1 VADREWKLI
10 GQSNLKN
17 MKRNISS
24 LSTRNGAILVVSVI
38 LVVALSAAMIT
49 SAAGSAEL
57 SATRN
62 TTAPD
67 GQATVTFE
75 LTNTGSEAGGYILAL
90 SLPDG
95 FGVAETS
102 DAGGTWN
109 AEESKWLYQTIDA
122 GASKSPSVTLSVP
135 ADATGD
141 YAIEGT
147 VKTADGVASNA
158 TAVIA
163 VESDNEA
170 PEAAFTANRSTATV
184 GEPVLLD
191 AGGSTDDGEL
201 VEYRWDLDGDEQ
213 PEETTSEPTL
223 VHTFSD
229 AGEATPSVTVVDDD
243 NTTATAGTT
252 LTIEN
257 DSSQPGDGEPLTIST
272 SPVAPGN
279 TTTVGFGLTNTGSD
293 ASGYILDVSLPT
305 NLSVTGQSGDGGTWN
320 PGETKWL
327 YQTIESGNTK
337 APLLTVS
344 VPPDTPSEYVIEA
357 TVKTADGTLTNETE
371 TIQVET
377 DTPDKNESS
386 VLSIRPT
393 SAQAGGTATVE
404 LNVTNPGTDPQGYI
418 LDLSLPTELAVDTQT
433 ADGGTWNAGETKL
446 LYQTIDPGESRS
458 PMVTISIPSDA
469 AGSYPVQA
477 ELKTADGVVSDV
489 SGNLTIESESRFAA
503 FGETTGIN
511 RSRATPE
518 SLADKLRVESDVAS
532 ETLVELRRNTTTTYS
547 VALTAPDDAT
557 NVTFYLQT
565 QAISA
570 SQDVDGLTMYLDGE
584 EHPFVVNESIGPG
597 NSPWVAFNV
606 PHFSTR
612 TVTFST
618 DNATLSLKSGSMAPR
633 RVNES
638 VTGSHDVS
646 AVFEN
651 VSRDGNT
658 DAFAITFPDAVAGG
672 NLSANSATV
681 TDPGTDEEI
690 SITSSLS
697 KVDGPDQDG
706 IRDTLR
712 FAVSPDGG
720 GTVDVAANVSVDV
733 TWPGVDANTT
743 YTVQA
748 SAEDSATGNVSLTPV
763 ANAAVLNI
771 VVGPEPSIT
780 VSPETP
786 ETGTSVTFDASGST
800 DPDGSITSYEWDLTG
815 DGSVD
820 ETGETVS
827 YTYSSSG
834 DYDVSLTVRDDDGAT
849 NTTTTTVPVTE
860 PNESPQASFTVSFMT
875 PEVGTTVTFDA
886 SSSTD
891 PDGTITSYEWDLTGD
906 GSIDET
912 GESVSY
918 TYTTTGEYDATLTV
932 TDDDGATNTTTATV
946 TVREPNTD
954 PEASF
959 TVSPGSPEVG
969 STVTFDG
976 SASMDPDGTI
986 TSYEWDLFDNG
997 STDRTGSTASVAY
1010 SEAGEYTVSL
1020 VVTDDDGATAET
1032 TQVVTVNAPPTA
1044 QMSVTPTDPEVGQEV
1059 TFTATASTDPDGSIE
1074 TYQWDLTGDG
1084 NVDATGAEVTRTY
1097 QSSGGVQITL
1107 TVIDDDGLQTQ
1118 HQIELTVQPSQTTTP
1133 GDTETTAPGD
1143 TETTVP
1149 RDTET
1154 TAPGDTETTAPRD
1167 TETTAP
1173 GDTETTAPGDTETTV
1188 PEDTETTVPEDTET
1202 DETTSPETSTDAN
1215 QGTDKTGT
1223 PSQETPGF
1231 GIGATIAG
1239 FGGAGYLLKRRLE
1252 FEDEEQ

>member
-1 VADREWKLI
+1 
-10 GQSNLKN
+10 
-17 MKRNISS
+17 
-24 LSTRNGAILVVSVI
+24 
-38 LVVALSAAMIT
+38 
-49 SAAGSAEL
+49 
-57 SATRN
+57 
-62 TTAPD
+62 
-67 GQATVTFE
+67 
-75 LTNTGSEAGGYILAL
+75 
-90 SLPDG
+90 
-95 FGVAETS
+95 
-102 DAGGTWN
+102 
-109 AEESKWLYQTIDA
+109 
-122 GASKSPSVTLSVP
+122 
-135 ADATGD
+135 
-141 YAIEGT
+141 
-147 VKTADGVASNA
+147 
-158 TAVIA
+158 
-163 VESDNEA
+163 
-170 PEAAFTANRSTATV
+170 
-184 GEPVLLD
+184 
-191 AGGSTDDGEL
+191 
-201 VEYRWDLDGDEQ
+201 
-213 PEETTSEPTL
+213 
-223 VHTFSD
+223 
-229 AGEATPSVTVVDDD
+229 
-243 NTTATAGTT
+243 
-252 LTIEN
+252 
-257 DSSQPGDGEPLTIST
+257 
-272 SPVAPGN
+272 
-279 TTTVGFGLTNTGSD
+279 
-293 ASGYILDVSLPT
+293 
-305 NLSVTGQSGDGGTWN
+305 
-320 PGETKWL
+320 
-327 YQTIESGNTK
+327 
-337 APLLTVS
+337 
-344 VPPDTPSEYVIEA
+344 
-357 TVKTADGTLTNETE
+357 
-371 TIQVET
+371 
-377 DTPDKNESS
+377 
-386 VLSIRPT
+386 
-393 SAQAGGTATVE
+393 
-404 LNVTNPGTDPQGYI
+404 
-418 LDLSLPTELAVDTQT
+418 
-433 ADGGTWNAGETKL
+433 
-446 LYQTIDPGESRS
+446 
-458 PMVTISIPSDA
+458 
-469 AGSYPVQA
+469 
-477 ELKTADGVVSDV
+477 
-489 SGNLTIESESRFAA
+489 
-503 FGETTGIN
+503 
-511 RSRATPE
+511 
-518 SLADKLRVESDVAS
+518 VESDVAS